1 MHNKHGG
8 SIRSH
13 NCYLKRCVKKH
24 FSSFHVMES
33 RASSNCTRNIYRPST
48 AEKEVNRKENT
59 VGKTAT
65 RRQIATDSKV
75 YAYSD
80 TDLNEVLFHYVMFY
94 DNENR
99 DLSSKIYRVPFDGIS
114 YDLLDR
120 KTRLCPSKTC

>member
-1 MHNKHGG
+1 
-8 SIRSH
+8 
-13 NCYLKRCVKKH
+13 
-24 FSSFHVMES
+24 MES

-80 TDLNEVLFHYVMFY
+80 LNEVLFHYVMFY

-99 DLSSKIYRVPFDGIS
+99 DLSSKIYRVSFDGIS

-120 KTRLCPSKTC
+120 KTYLCPSNTC

>member
-13 NCYLKRCVKKH
+13 NCYLKRRVKKH

-80 TDLNEVLFHYVMFY
+80 LNEVLFHYVMFY

-99 DLSSKIYRVPFDGIS
+99 DLSSKIYRVSFDGIS

-120 KTRLCPSKTC
+120 KTYLCPSNTC

>member
-80 TDLNEVLFHYVMFY
+80 TDLNEVLFHYVIFY

-99 DLSSKIYRVPFDGIS
+99 DLSIKIYRVSFDGIS

-120 KTRLCPSKTC
+120 KTRLCPSNTC

>member
-80 TDLNEVLFHYVMFY
+80 LNEVLFHYVMFY

-99 DLSSKIYRVPFDGIS
+99 DLSSKIYRVSFDGIS

-120 KTRLCPSKTC
+120 KTYLCPSNTC